1 MFRSTSRVLLSR
13 FVGLNG
19 TTFSNTTTTTAW
31 RCLSSSAS
39 ATLNGSVKW
48 FDVKKGFG
56 FITPEDGSEDGACI
70 LCMFGESVVLA
81 SAEDCYN
88 MLLWL

>member
-1 MFRSTSRVLLSR
+1 MFRSSRVLLSR

-19 TTFSNTTTTTAW
+19 TTFSTTTTTTAFV

-70 LCMFGESVVLA
+70 CVRSA
-81 SAEDCYN
+81 SR
-88 MLLWL
+88 